1 MQGCLLF
8 IVLYL
13 FFVVLFCSSDAYESG
28 QMSLLK
34 TYEDNFAAFKIPCF
48 MAYGECGDPG
58 KLEYRYS
65 LSVFCIV

>member
-1 MQGCLLF
+1 MQGCLLYTGMF
-8 IVLYL
+8 IINCIV
-13 FFVVLFCSSDAYESG
+13 FFVVLICRSDAYESG

-58 KLEYRYS
+58 KLDYRY
-65 LSVFCIV
+65 